1 MVSIIEEPSLNNEIT
16 NPIDEILK
24 YVANTPYNTNPNILR
39 QMLIILQNSEKN
51 SQQPHEEA

>member
-1 MVSIIEEPSLNNEIT
+1 MTSMIEESSLNNEIT

-39 QMLIILQNSEKN
+39 QMLVAL
-51 SQQPHEEA
+51 

>member
-39 QMLIILQNSEKN
+39 QMLVALQNEKLI
-51 SQQPHEEA
+51 PTHEEA